1 MPALLPDAACRPL
14 LNVGPGNAKPPACCN
29 LSSGSLCHAPAKES
43 TAASS
48 FCLLQLLIEGRLD
61 KKRKTKLGAPPGK
74 RIVFFVDDVNMPA
87 RETFGAQ
94 PPVELLRQFQDY
106 KASRS

>member
-1 MPALLPDAACRPL
+1 M
-14 LNVGPGNAKPPACCN
+14 GPGNAKPPACCH
-29 LSSGSLCHAPAKES
+29 LPSGSLHRAPAKES
-43 TAASS
+43 IAASTS
-48 FCLLQLLIEGRLD
+48 CLLQLLIEGRLD